1 MPCSNPPAL
10 TSSPALSF
18 SLGVPLTTELPWGR
32 NYWEWTLQLVWV
44 RLHLRVCLSATGE
57 ILKSDLPVLSSVHR
71 CGNFKVLVHELWP
84 LTGHSFSPLRWLR
97 RGGNVGTREKPHCL
111 PTVNVL
117 FMDLCTFGCDDFS
130 TYVVT
135 WTVFLRILYN
145 IYMQYDM
152 NWFFFSFAN
161 LFSFVSYLIV
171 FNLAWFVTIIHNQT
185 CLLDLF

>member
-1 MPCSNPPAL
+1 
-10 TSSPALSF
+10 
-18 SLGVPLTTELPWGR
+18 
-32 NYWEWTLQLVWV
+32 
-44 RLHLRVCLSATGE
+44 
-57 ILKSDLPVLSSVHR
+57 
-71 CGNFKVLVHELWP
+71 
-84 LTGHSFSPLRWLR
+84 
-97 RGGNVGTREKPHCL
+97 
-111 PTVNVL
+111 
-117 FMDLCTFGCDDFS
+117 MDLCTFGCDDFS

-145 IYMQYDM
+145 IYMQYDI